1 MRGVT
6 HVTVNCALY
15 RGGCDA
21 LLDRIDGMTDFRKIA
36 EGRWQ
41 GQRVRLYEMAR

>member
-1 MRGVT
+1 
-6 HVTVNCALY
+6 
-15 RGGCDA
+15 

-41 GQRVRLYEMAR
+41 GQRVRLYEMVR